1 MKKILIGVAGI
12 TMLVVLGIAAVVS
25 SYDLSTI
32 TVSKQQIDTV
42 LQEKLPIKKK
52 AVLYDI
58 TIASADLNL
67 SEGNIG
73 ILVNIEVDKAD
84 VSCGS
89 SDINLKWKKAQDLLK
104 KAQKAC
110 DGMSAEISKIDV
122 LAVGVVDYRRPAF
135 YFSPSGPDD
144 VTIQTE
150 FKDPFLIKHKK
161 MVDVVLQKAVVAYLN
176 NLPVFKF
183 KNDTKQ
189 TIISMAIES
198 VEVHNDSLQVNISYM
213 ALTKTLIGYAFL
225 VIFSLVIA
233 VLMMRSGIVLPF

>member
-1 MKKILIGVAGI
+1 MKKILIGGAGI

-42 LQEKLPIKKK
+42 LQEKLPIKNM
-52 AVLYDI
+52 VFLYDI
-58 TIASADLNL
+58 TIASADLDL

-73 ILVNIEVDKAD
+73 ILVNIEVNKTD
-84 VSCGS
+84 VRCGS
-89 SDINLKWKKAQDLLK
+89 SDVGLKWKKAQDLLK
-104 KAQKAC
+104 KVC
-110 DGMSAEISKIDV
+110 DGRSAETSKIDV
-122 LAVGVVDYRRPAF
+122 LAVGVVDYRRPEF

-144 VTIQTE
+144 VIIQTE
-150 FKDPFLIKHKK
+150 FNDPFLIKHKDV
-161 MVDVVLQKAVVAYLN
+161 VDVVLQKAVIAYLN

-198 VEVHNDSLQVNISYM
+198 IEVHNNSLQVNISYM

-225 VIFSLVIA
+225 VLFSLVIA